1 MNKLLL
7 FPLIVAPVLAISPT
21 LAFGKSEV
29 AGGYDTGFVRGVE
42 EARAAINESDTG
54 SPKSIDVDKPPSCP
68 LTNKQDDFCNGW
80 KDGWRQFILDITD

>member
-1 MNKLLL
+1 MKGDIVLDIVLDTYQHMICGNFRIVSDWKMNKLLL

-54 SPKSIDVDKPPSCP
+54 
-68 LTNKQDDFCNGW
+68 
-80 KDGWRQFILDITD
+80 